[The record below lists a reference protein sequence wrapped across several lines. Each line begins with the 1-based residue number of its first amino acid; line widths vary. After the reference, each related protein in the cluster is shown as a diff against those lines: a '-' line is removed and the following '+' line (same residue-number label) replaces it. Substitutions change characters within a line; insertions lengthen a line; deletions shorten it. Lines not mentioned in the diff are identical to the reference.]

1 MKLYVVVTEHHINGV
16 KTLNANVFS
25 TAKEAN
31 DHLAFEKLQA
41 KTSFPEW
48 NQIDVEGGF
57 VVAKDI
63 NNNGSNF
70 IECRIYERKINRKE
84 DEEYDN

>member
-1 MKLYVVVTEHHINGV
+1 MELYVVVTEHHINGI
-16 KTLNANVFS
+16 KTLNANVFP
-25 TAKEAN
+25 TEKEAN

-57 VVAKDI
+57 VVAKNI
-63 NNNGSNF
+63 NDNGGNF
-70 IECRIYERKINRKE
+70 IECRIYKRDINKLVLKSTR
-84 DEEYDN
+84 

>member
-1 MKLYVVVTEHHINGV
+1 MKLYVVVTENHVNGI
-16 KTLNANVFS
+16 KTLNANVFP
-25 TAKEAN
+25 TVKEAN

-48 NQIDVEGGF
+48 NQIDVDGGF

-63 NNNGSNF
+63 NNNGGNF
-70 IECRIYERKINRKE
+70 IACRIYEREILV
-84 DEEYDN
+84 

>member
-1 MKLYVVVTEHHINGV
+1 MKLYVVVTEHHVNGI
-16 KTLNANVFS
+16 KTLNANVFP
-25 TAKEAN
+25 TGKEAN

-57 VVAKDI
+57 VAAKDI
-63 NNNGSNF
+63 NNNGGNF

>member
-1 MKLYVVVTEHHINGV
+1 MKLYVVVTENHVNGI

-25 TAKEAN
+25 TEKEAN

-48 NQIDVEGGF
+48 HQIDVEGGF
-57 VVAKDI
+57 VVANDI
-63 NNNGSNF
+63 NDNSGNF
-70 IECRIYERKINRKE
+70 IECRIYKREISV
-84 DEEYDN
+84 